1 MKPDQIRNIGIIAH
15 VDAGKTTLSEQILL
29 HGGAIRSV
37 GKVDEG
43 MTTMDYL
50 RQEQLRGI
58 TIRAGV
64 ASFEWKGKQINFVDT
79 PGHIDFSLEVERS
92 LRVLDGAIAVF
103 CGVRGVEPRTKA
115 VWALADKFDVP
126 RVGWI
131 NKLDMPGADFAG
143 TILEIEEAFGITAIP
158 VDWPVVKDGVVVG
171 AIDLVGWTAREL
183 REHQSRKLSA
193 IPEEWL
199 GFAEPARERLLEEA
213 SKDDESLMEQIL
225 SNTVDPATLTQ
236 AIARGCRSGRLLPI
250 SGGSALRGWN
260 SATVLDSVVRY
271 LPPPAVPKELE
282 NHPGAGLVF
291 QTSRGEGDRR
301 VVVTRL
307 FAGAVRS
314 GDLVRKAHSDTPPD
328 TIGRIFKVFADDLQ
342 ETDSA
347 QAGEIVA
354 LEVGHQ
360 WRTGD
365 TILVEGGEEV
375 RFEADHRARLVLELA
390 LEAASEEDHR
400 LLRIGLEHLAEEDS
414 GIEWS
419 EEAETGRCTLRG
431 QGELQLEVALE
442 MLRESHTPAF
452 KAWPPHVRRRER
464 LRESVGPMKE
474 KAEWAG
480 QWLEIEA
487 KVEPADDGTT
497 IHWVGDVAE
506 GIKAAAEAGIREAMG
521 NGHSGHGSLDGAIWT
536 LSICGKSEEPPAALG
551 KKILDHL
558 GPEILKSAGII
569 TEIPATKAL
578 IQTPD
583 EHLGAIL
590 AALQSKGVEIQ
601 AIDTQRNGSTIKAF
615 SPLEPLLGCVTLFR
629 SLSKGQAL
637 VSLDPNG
644 WVVESA

>member
-1 MKPDQIRNIGIIAH
+1 MEPDKIRNIGIIAH

-171 AIDLVGWTAREL
+171 AIDLIEWTPREL
-183 REHQSRKLSA
+183 REHQSRKLPA
-193 IPEEWL
+193 IPAEWL
-199 GFAEPARERLLEEA
+199 AFAEPARERLLEEA

-225 SNTVDPATLTQ
+225 SNTVDPATLIQ
-236 AIARGCRSGRLLPI
+236 AIARGCKTGRLLPI
-250 SGGSALRGWN
+250 TGGSALRGWN

-271 LPPPAVPKELE
+271 LPSPSVPNGLE
-282 NHPGAGLVF
+282 EHPGAGLVF
-291 QTSRGEGDRR
+291 QTSRGEENRR

-307 FAGAVRS
+307 FAGTVRS
-314 GDLVRKAHSDTPPD
+314 RSLIKKAHSDAPPD
-328 TIGRIFKVFADDLQ
+328 TVGRIFKVFADDLQ
-342 ETDSA
+342 ETDFA

-354 LEVGHQ
+354 LEVGQH

-365 TILVEGGEEV
+365 TILAVGGQEV

-442 MLRESHTPAF
+442 MLREAHTPSF

-464 LRESVGPMKE
+464 LRESVGPLKE

-487 KVEPADDGTT
+487 KVQPADDGTT
-497 IHWVGDVAE
+497 IHWTGEVPE
-506 GIKAAAEAGIREAMG
+506 GIKAAAEAGVREAMG

-536 LSICGKSEEPPAALG
+536 LSICGKSEAPPAALG

>member
-1 MKPDQIRNIGIIAH
+1 MESDKIRNIGIIAH

-37 GKVDEG
+37 GKVDDG

-143 TILEIEEAFGITAIP
+143 TILEIEEAFAITAIP

-171 AIDLVGWTAREL
+171 AVDLIEWTAREL

-193 IPEEWL
+193 IPADWL
-199 GFAEPARERLLEEA
+199 AFAEPARERLLEEA
-213 SKDDESLMEQIL
+213 SKDDEALMEQIL
-225 SNTVDPATLTQ
+225 SNAVDPATLIQ
-236 AIARGCRSGRLLPI
+236 AIARGCKSGRLLPI
-250 SGGSALRGWN
+250 TGGSALRGWN

-271 LPPPAVPKELE
+271 LPSPSVPKGLE
-282 NHPGAGLVF
+282 DHPGAGLVF
-291 QTSRGEGDRR
+291 QTSRGEENRR

-307 FAGAVRS
+307 FAGTVRS
-314 GDLVRKAHSDTPPD
+314 GGLIKKAHSDDPPD
-328 TIGRIFKVFADDLQ
+328 TIGRIFKVFADDLK
-342 ETDSA
+342 ETDFA

-354 LEVGHQ
+354 LEVGQQ

-365 TILVEGGEEV
+365 TILAEGGQEV

-442 MLRESHTPAF
+442 MLREAHTPSF

-497 IHWVGDVAE
+497 IHWAGEVPE
-506 GIKAAAEAGIREAMG
+506 GIRAAAEAGIREAMG

-536 LSICGKSEEPPAALG
+536 LSICGKSEAPPAALG